1 VENEHQLEMGL
12 KSGAFSKD
20 TVVNISG
27 AHYRICAPT
36 ISIDVK
42 SCIFWT
48 KEYLADDKPT
58 TDKIVSS
65 YCVFVKPLNCLKFG
79 ATVYNVSQLCKI
91 FGSDRNVIQDEV
103 IANLQAV
110 V

>member
-65 YCVFVKPLNCLKFG
+65 YCVFVKPLNCLKFVLLFTMFPNC
-79 ATVYNVSQLCKI
+79 AKSLVQTEMSFKMKLLQICK
-91 FGSDRNVIQDEV
+91 Q
-103 IANLQAV
+103 
-110 V
+110 